1 MTVKKETTDFDLF
14 RNSIGVIKDR
24 HFTIYGM
31 DQKEIP
37 LNEVVFIEVKIQRN
51 LFFNKIFGFMAAS
64 LIIYDGLILHFSSIL
79 SIIGLVL
86 LCVAILI
93 KQQDYYLQLT
103 FEAVKVSFMKI
114 DKTKKAEVE
123 TFIKSFYQYKNLFR
137 QS

>member
-1 MTVKKETTDFDLF
+1 
-14 RNSIGVIKDR
+14 
-24 HFTIYGM
+24 
-31 DQKEIP
+31 
-37 LNEVVFIEVKIQRN
+37 
-51 LFFNKIFGFMAAS
+51 MAAS

-114 DKTKKAEVE
+114 DKTKKADAEA
-123 TFIKSFYQYKNLFR
+123 FIKSFYQYKNLFR

>member
-1 MTVKKETTDFDLF
+1 MTVKKDTTDFDLF

-24 HFTIYGM
+24 HFSIYGM

-37 LNEVVFIEVKIQRN
+37 LNEVVFIEVKIERN
-51 LFFNKIFGFMAAS
+51 LFLNKIFGFIAAS
-64 LIIYDGLILHFSSIL
+64 LLIYGLILHFSSIL

-86 LCVAILI
+86 LCIAILL

-103 FEAVKVSFMKI
+103 FEVVKVSFMKI
-114 DKTKKAEVE
+114 DKTKKADAEE
-123 TFIKSFYQYKNLFR
+123 FIKKFHQYKKLFR